1 MATEQGFSNQK
12 KKGKAQFKTIH
23 STGSDSF
30 GTASVSKAL
39 YDISLSDQTIVSIT
53 DILGSDGQVQFWNIE
68 ITAHLASP
76 GNILRIVDGSLKNF
90 EFEIISVPDANNL
103 WILPISPSK
112 PLLTDLARI
121 MNWVTGKADEDGN
134 LILTSGPV
142 KFLLDLVPT
151 EVSKDSAVPA
161 NTIALPVEDFAARAS
176 LVEIESELETL
187 NTVDFA
193 TSAKQDTGNASLASI
208 DTEIQTLNTVDFATS
223 AKQDTGN
230 ASLSSIDTEIQTLN
244 TVDFA
249 TSAKQDTGNA
259 SLASIDT
266 EIQTLNTVDF
276 ATSAKQD
283 TGNSSLSSINTNT
296 TNIPNTIATEGG
308 AQPSH
313 GVVTMGHTGAGTAR
327 HILVENSGRQ
337 VVHITNSVLPTGAA
351 TSAEQITTNSILSN
365 IDADLGSPTDAAVSN
380 PASSASVIAAIK
392 GLLTLIGST
401 NTKLDSI
408 ELNTSPEFNSHE
420 TQVVTSASA
429 VTFTAPANAKRM
441 VIQNSLLAD
450 GGIRFTAA
458 AGTPSASD
466 GFYLGVGQSTSEI
479 PAGSLK
485 AIATTASENGNVTVI
500 WFV

>member
-249 TSAKQDTGNA
+249 TSAKQDTGN
-259 SLASIDT
+259 
-266 EIQTLNTVDF
+266 
-276 ATSAKQD
+276 
-283 TGNSSLSSINTNT
+283 SSLSSINTNT